1 MAGLKRREILAMLAA
16 IGAGGPALAWVQSG
30 PVQERLPWAK
40 FRTTPDYPKL
50 VSAVRTM
57 KANAN
62 AASPDSWLFW
72 AGIHQSH
79 CPHGKDY
86 FLAWHRGYLSL
97 FEQQLRKAARSTSLR
112 LPYWD
117 YFADP
122 KLPAELLAGN
132 AATNPLFETRKGSEV
147 GKALV
152 YAAFGSDV
160 TGFEHGVK
168 NCFEANVEA
177 FHNNVHN
184 LIGGR
189 MATMQSPQDLIFWM
203 HHANIDRLWTAWALA
218 GRGRQMPAP
227 GTPYWGGQLDYAA
240 GLSVK
245 RAEAMTPEALGYR
258 YANLKM
264 PLLEASN
271 ADAAAEPPPEGRG
284 GVKVPTSVLG
294 ERGAPVTVPTPSP
307 TPRRRVGAAPP
318 PPPLVG
324 AAPPP
329 AAAPAPAAA
338 APIPFRGIWLGRES
352 RSIRMPL
359 RRGGEMPASHDHGA
373 ATELSVV
380 LDAVTLTQAG
390 ESGGYFYKLYLDLDD
405 LDYDQVPGE
414 DRLLGTV
421 GPFQIAAAL
430 NHAEGGRA
438 RIELPA
444 ADIVRRLADGRDPEE
459 LGVTFV
465 RVDAGRAPGGS
476 VINIDRVEFRG
487 RLG

>member
-1 MAGLKRREILAMLAA
+1 MGTFKRREILAMLAA
-16 IGAGGPALAWVQSG
+16 IGAGGPAIAWELTG
-30 PVQERLPWAK
+30 PVQERLPWDK
-40 FRTTPDYPKL
+40 FRKTGDFAKL

-72 AGIHQSH
+72 ANIHQSH

-97 FEQQLRKAARSTSLR
+97 FEQQLRKTSGSSSLR

-117 YFADP
+117 YFTDASVP
-122 KLPAELLAGN
+122 EELTRGN
-132 AATNPLFETRKGSEV
+132 AGSNPLFEARKGNQV

-152 YAAFGSDV
+152 YAAFGRDV
-160 TGFEHGVK
+160 VTFERGKVK
-168 NCFEANVEA
+168 NCFESNMEA

-189 MATMQSPQDLIFWM
+189 MATMQSPQDIIFWM
-203 HHANIDRLWTAWALA
+203 HHANVDRLWAAWTLA
-218 GRGRQMPAP
+218 GQGRQMPAA
-227 GTPYWGGQLDYAA
+227 GQPYWGGQLDYQTGMA
-240 GLSVK
+240 VK
-245 RAEAMTPEALGYR
+245 RGDAFATEMLGYR
-258 YANLKM
+258 YADLKM
-264 PLLEASN
+264 PIQEAVNLE
-271 ADAAAEPPPEGRG
+271 G
-284 GVKVPTSVLG
+284 GAGVRRPTAVLG
-294 ERGAPVTVPTPSP
+294 ERGSPVEVEAAADAAT
-307 TPRRRVGAAPP
+307 APP
-318 PPPLVG
+318 PPPPAPRVM
-324 AAPPP
+324 APPP
-329 AAAPAPAAA
+329 APAAAPAAA

-359 RRGGEMPASHDHGA
+359 RRAAEVRAMPDSHHHGESS
-373 ATELSVV
+373 ELSVV
-380 LDAVTLTQAG
+380 LDAVTLTQVG
-390 ESGGYFYKLYLDLDD
+390 EGGGFFYKLYLDLDD
-405 LDYDQVPGE
+405 LDYDQIPGE

-444 ADIVRRLADGRDPEE
+444 ADIVRKLAGDRDPED

-465 RVDAGRAPGGS
+465 RVDASNAPGGS
-476 VINIDRVEFRG
+476 VISIERVEFRG
-487 RLG
+487 QLG